1 MIEKSEISNTAKIYD
16 NNLILNSVIEGG
28 VVIFPNSVI
37 INSVIKENT
46 IVYSSYIED
55 SEIGRDCVVGPFAH
69 IRPNTKIANNVKV
82 GNFVEIK
89 KSEIESGT
97 KISHLTYVGDS
108 VVGKNCNFGCG
119 TITCN
124 YDGKHKH
131 KTIIGN
137 NVFIGS
143 NSNLVAPVEIK
154 DNCFI
159 AAGSTITK
167 DLKENTFAISRVN
180 QREKPKR
187 EIKWN

>member
-55 SEIGRDCVVGPFAH
+55 SEIGCDCVVGPFAH

-143 NSNLVAPVEIK
+143 NSNLIAPVEIK

>member
-108 VVGKNCNFGCG
+108 IVGKNCNFGCG

>member
-55 SEIGRDCVVGPFAH
+55 SEIGCDCVVGPFAH

-108 VVGKNCNFGCG
+108 IVGKNCNFGCG

>member
-55 SEIGRDCVVGPFAH
+55 SEIGCDCVVGPFAH

>member
-55 SEIGRDCVVGPFAH
+55 SEIGCDCVVGPFAH

-108 VVGKNCNFGCG
+108 IVGKNCNFGCG

-124 YDGKHKH
+124 YDGKHKY

>member
-16 NNLILNSVIEGG
+16 NNQIINSVIEGG

-55 SEIGRDCVVGPFAH
+55 SEIGCNCVVGPYAH
-69 IRPNTKIANNVKV
+69 IRPNTKISDNVKI

-97 KISHLTYVGDS
+97 KVSHLTYVGDS
-108 VVGKNCNFGCG
+108 IVGKNCNFGCG

-124 YDGKHKH
+124 YDGKNKH
-131 KTIIGN
+131 KTIIGD
-137 NVFIGS
+137 NVFVGS
-143 NSNLVAPVEIK
+143 NTNLIAPVEIK

-167 DLKENTFAISRVN
+167 SLEKNTFAISRVK

-187 EIKWN
+187 EIKWS

>member
-16 NNLILNSVIEGG
+16 NNLIINSVIEGG

-55 SEIGRDCVVGPFAH
+55 SEVGQNCVVGPYAH
-69 IRPNTKIANNVKV
+69 IRPNTKIANNVKI

-89 KSEIESGT
+89 KSEIKSGT
-97 KISHLTYVGDS
+97 KVSHLTYVGDS
-108 VVGKNCNFGCG
+108 EVGRNCNFGCG

-124 YDGKHKH
+124 YDGVNKH
-131 KTIIGN
+131 KTIIGD

-143 NSNLVAPVEIK
+143 NTNLIAPIEIK

-167 DLKENTFAISRVN
+167 NLEENTFAISRVS

>member
-1 MIEKSEISNTAKIYD
+1 MIEKSEISNTSKIYD
-16 NNLILNSVIEGG
+16 NNLIINSVIKGG

-46 IVYSSYIED
+46 VIYSSYIED
-55 SEIGRDCVVGPFAH
+55 SEIGEDCVIGPFAH
-69 IRPNTKIANNVKV
+69 LRPGTKLDNNVKI
-82 GNFVEIK
+82 GNFVEVK
-89 KSEIESGT
+89 KSEVGVGT

-108 VVGKNCNFGCG
+108 VVGKKCNFGCG

-124 YDGKHKH
+124 YDGVKKH
-131 KTIIGN
+131 KTIIGD

-143 NSNLVAPVEIK
+143 NTNIIAPVEIK

-167 DLKENTFAISRVN
+167 SLEENSFAISRVE
-180 QREKPKR
+180 QKVKPKR
-187 EIKWN
+187 EKKWN

>member
-16 NNLILNSVIEGG
+16 NNLIINSVIEGG

-37 INSVIKENT
+37 INSVIRENT

-55 SEIGRDCVVGPFAH
+55 SEIGNDCVIGPFAH
-69 IRPNTKIANNVKV
+69 IRPDTKISNNVKV

-89 KSEIESGT
+89 KSHIKSGT
-97 KISHLTYVGDS
+97 KVSHLTYVGDS
-108 VVGKNCNFGCG
+108 IVGKNCNFGCG

-124 YDGKHKH
+124 YDGVKKS
-131 KTIIGN
+131 KTIIGD

-143 NSNLVAPVEIK
+143 NTNLIAPIEIK

-167 DLKENTFAISRVN
+167 DLKENTFAISRAE
-180 QREKPKR
+180 QRVKPKR

>member
-16 NNLILNSVIEGG
+16 NNLIINSVIEGG

-55 SEIGRDCVVGPFAH
+55 SEVGFDCVIGPYAH
-69 IRPNTKIANNVKV
+69 IRPNTKIANSVKI

-89 KSEIESGT
+89 KSEIKSGT
-97 KISHLTYVGDS
+97 KVSHLTYVGDS
-108 VVGKNCNFGCG
+108 EVGKNCNFGCG

-124 YDGKHKH
+124 YDGVNKH
-131 KTIIGN
+131 KTIIGD

-143 NSNLVAPVEIK
+143 NTNLIAPIEIK

-167 DLKENTFAISRVN
+167 NLEENTFAISRVS

>member
-1 MIEKSEISNTAKIYD
+1 MIEKSEISNTSKIYD
-16 NNLILNSVIEGG
+16 NNLIINSVIKDG

-37 INSVIKENT
+37 INSVIRENT

-55 SEIGRDCVVGPFAH
+55 CDVGEDCVIGPFAH
-69 IRPNTKIANNVKV
+69 LRPGVKLANKVKI

-89 KSEIESGT
+89 KSEIETGT
-97 KISHLTYVGDS
+97 KISHLTYVGDA

-124 YDGKHKH
+124 YDGVNKH
-131 KTIIGN
+131 KTIIGD

-143 NSNLVAPVEIK
+143 NTNIIAPVEIK
-154 DNCFI
+154 DDCFI

-167 DLKENTFAISRVN
+167 SLEKNSFAISRVE
-180 QREKPKR
+180 QKVKPKR
-187 EIKWN
+187 EKKWN

>member
-16 NNLILNSVIEGG
+16 NNQIINSVIEGG

-55 SEIGRDCVVGPFAH
+55 SEIGEDCVIGPFAH
-69 IRPNTKIANNVKV
+69 LRPGTKLDNNVKI
-82 GNFVEIK
+82 GNFVEVK
-89 KSEIESGT
+89 KSEVGVGT

-108 VVGKNCNFGCG
+108 VVGKKCNFGCG

-124 YDGKHKH
+124 YDGVKKH
-131 KTIIGN
+131 KTIIGD

-143 NSNLVAPVEIK
+143 NTNIIAPVEIK

-167 DLKENTFAISRVN
+167 SLEENSFAISRVE
-180 QREKPKR
+180 QKVKPKR
-187 EIKWN
+187 EKKWN

>member
-16 NNLILNSVIEGG
+16 NNIILNSVIEGG

-55 SEIGRDCVVGPFAH
+55 SEIGCDCVVGPFAH

>member
-55 SEIGRDCVVGPFAH
+55 SEIGCDCVVGPFAH

-124 YDGKHKH
+124 YDGKNKH

>member
-37 INSVIKENT
+37 INSIIKENT

-55 SEIGRDCVVGPFAH
+55 SEIGCDCVVGPFAH

-124 YDGKHKH
+124 YDGKNKH

>member
-16 NNLILNSVIEGG
+16 NNLIINSVIEGG

-55 SEIGRDCVVGPFAH
+55 SEVGLDCVIGPYAH
-69 IRPNTKIANNVKV
+69 IRPNTKIANNVKI

-89 KSEIESGT
+89 KSEIKSGT
-97 KISHLTYVGDS
+97 KVSHLTYVGDS
-108 VVGKNCNFGCG
+108 EVGRNCNFGCG

-124 YDGKHKH
+124 YDGVNKH
-131 KTIIGN
+131 KTIIGD

-143 NSNLVAPVEIK
+143 NTNLIAPIEIK

-167 DLKENTFAISRVN
+167 NLEENTFAISRVS